1 MGIFKMHI
9 FVKTLTGK
17 SLSLNVEPTS
27 EISEIN
33 NQIETLMGVPSE
45 EQILIS
51 NGERLTGNLIDSGL
65 TEESQIYMVVDI
77 EGKKKKKKK
86 KVVAK
91 KKKKHV
97 HKKVKLAVLKYYKVD
112 GDKVVRLKQQTNYG
126 TFLADHANRLYC
138 GRTHV
143 TYVKA
148 AQEKPAAKG
157 KGKKKKK

>member
-77 EGKKKKKKK
+77 EG
-86 KVVAK
+86 
-91 KKKKHV
+91 
-97 HKKVKLAVLKYYKVD
+97 
-112 GDKVVRLKQQTNYG
+112 
-126 TFLADHANRLYC
+126 
-138 GRTHV
+138 
-143 TYVKA
+143 
-148 AQEKPAAKG
+148 
-157 KGKKKKK
+157 GKKRKRRRLLLKRRRNMFIKKLNSLF

>member
-51 NGERLTGNLIDSGL
+51 NGEGLTGNLIDSGL
-65 TEESQIYMVVDI
+65 TEEPQIYMVVDI
-77 EGKKKKKKK
+77 EGGKKKKKK

-148 AQEKPAAKG
+148 AQEKPAAAKGG
-157 KGKKKKK
+157 KGKKK

>member
-1 MGIFKMHI
+1 MHI
-9 FVKTLTGK
+9 QVKTLTGK
-17 SLSLNVEPTS
+17 SLSLNVEPNC

-45 EQILIS
+45 EQILIN
-51 NGERLTGNLIDSGL
+51 NGQTLNDCSEL

-77 EGKKKKKKK
+77 DGGKKKKKK

-138 GRTHV
+138 GRTHI

-148 AQEKPAAKG
+148 AQAKPEAKG
-157 KGKKKKK
+157 KGKKK

>member
-1 MGIFKMHI
+1 MHI
-9 FVKTLTGK
+9 LVKTLTGK
-17 SLSLNVEPTS
+17 SLTLNVEPNC

-33 NQIETLMGVPSE
+33 SQIESSMGVPTE

-51 NGERLTGNLIDSGL
+51 NGKSLSGNLIDSDL
-65 TEESQIYMVVDI
+65 TEGSEIYMVVDI
-77 EGKKKKKKK
+77 DGGKKKKKK

-97 HKKVKLAVLKYYKVD
+97 KKKVKLAVLKYYKVD

-138 GRTHV
+138 GRTHI

-148 AQEKPAAKG
+148 AEKKPDAKG
-157 KGKKKKK
+157 KGKKK

>member
-1 MGIFKMHI
+1 MHI

-17 SLSLNVEPTS
+17 SLTLNVEPTS
-27 EISEIN
+27 EISELN
-33 NQIETLMGVPSE
+33 TQIESLMGVPSE
-45 EQILIS
+45 EQILIN
-51 NGERLTGNLIDSGL
+51 NGKSLSGNLIDCGL
-65 TEESQIYMVVDI
+65 QEESEVYLVVDI
-77 EGKKKKKKK
+77 DGGKKKKKK

-97 HKKVKLAVLKYYKVD
+97 KKKVKLAVLKYYKVD

-138 GRTHV
+138 GRTHI

-148 AQEKPAAKG
+148 AEKKPDAKG
-157 KGKKKKK
+157 KGKKK

>member
-77 EGKKKKKKK
+77 EGGKKKKK

-148 AQEKPAAKG
+148 AQEKPAAAKGG
-157 KGKKKKK
+157 KGKKK

>member
-1 MGIFKMHI
+1 MHI

-17 SLSLNVEPTS
+17 SVTLNVEPNC

-45 EQILIS
+45 EQILIN
-51 NGERLTGNLIDSGL
+51 NGQTLSDCSEL

-77 EGKKKKKKK
+77 DGGKKKKKK

-138 GRTHV
+138 GRTHI

-148 AQEKPAAKG
+148 AQAKPEAKG
-157 KGKKKKK
+157 KKAKK

>member
-1 MGIFKMHI
+1 MHI

-17 SLSLNVEPTS
+17 SLSLNVEPTC

-33 NQIETLMGVPSE
+33 SQIETLMGVPCE
-45 EQILIS
+45 EQILIN
-51 NGERLTGNLIDSGL
+51 NGERLTGNMIDSGL

-77 EGKKKKKKK
+77 DGGKKKKKKK
-86 KVVAK
+86 IVAK
-91 KKKKHV
+91 KKKAHV

-148 AQEKPAAKG
+148 AQAKPEAKKG
-157 KGKKKKK
+157 KGKK